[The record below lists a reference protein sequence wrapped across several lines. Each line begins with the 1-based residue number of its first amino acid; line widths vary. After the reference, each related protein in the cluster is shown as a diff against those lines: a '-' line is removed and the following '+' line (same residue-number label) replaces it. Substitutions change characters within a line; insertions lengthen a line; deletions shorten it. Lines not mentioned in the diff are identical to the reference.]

1 MESSPTRED
10 ITMTITEMLDKKKN
24 LIEACQKVERV
35 MSEADAGQPLY
46 IYEYQRSEIR
56 IQLPRDKLYPL
67 LQEEFERLQA
77 QLKIIL
83 DAEETAER
91 VISGLLQ
98 K

>member
-10 ITMTITEMLDKKKN
+10 MTMTITEMLDKKTS
-24 LIEACQKVERV
+24 LIEALGKVERV
-35 MSEADAGQPLY
+35 LQASDAGQPLF
-46 IYEYQRSEIR
+46 IYEWTKTEIR
-56 IQLPRDKLYPL
+56 IQLPRDKLHPL
-67 LQEEFERLQA
+67 LQEELERLQA

-91 VISGLLQ
+91 VIAGLLP